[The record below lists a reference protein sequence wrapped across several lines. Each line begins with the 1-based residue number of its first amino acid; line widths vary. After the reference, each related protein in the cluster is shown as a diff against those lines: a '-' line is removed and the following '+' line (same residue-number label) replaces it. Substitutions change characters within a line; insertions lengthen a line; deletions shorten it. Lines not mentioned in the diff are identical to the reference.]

1 MIFIDTNIAIA
12 LRDMH
17 KETQAKVRALEETP
31 AISLM
36 TRIEL
41 ENGAQKEPAGTNNRR
56 RLLDLLLRELP
67 IVFFNHADI
76 IAYGGIVYDLGFDR
90 RLTLDRLIA
99 AQAISRDA
107 RLITMNGA
115 DFRRIE
121 GLRLEE
127 WPAMRGAAK
136 AS

>member
-12 LRDMH
+12 LRDLH
-17 KETQAKVRALEETP
+17 KETQAKIRALGETP
-31 AISLM
+31 VISLI

-41 ENGAQKEPAGTNNRR
+41 ENGAQKEPAGSNGRR
-56 RLLDLLLRELP
+56 RLLEILLRR
-67 IVFFNHADI
+67 ISVIFFNHADV
-76 IAYGGIVYDLGFDR
+76 IAYGAIVYDLGFDR

-121 GLRLEE
+121 GLRLDE
-127 WPAMRGAAK
+127 WPGIR
-136 AS
+136 